1 MLTPQPSIITQAMT
15 PDIALVLAVL
25 VVTIVLFV
33 TEAMRV
39 DVIAI
44 TIMVALPWL
53 GLIQP
58 AETFSGLA
66 SNAVVAII
74 AVMIL
79 SHGLDSSG
87 VVGHITRPVL
97 RIAGT
102 NERKIVAMFS
112 AVAAVISA
120 IMQNIGAAALLLP
133 AMLRVS
139 KKTSIPAS
147 RLLMPMGFVAILG
160 GTLTLV
166 GSGPLII
173 LNDLLGQAGQEPYG
187 LFSVTPIGLALVAGG
202 IIYFLV
208 MGKVVLPSH
217 TALDDNATKS
227 SEHDMIETWKLPDTM
242 RRCTIPKESHLAGM
256 SREEAGL
263 WKTYRLHILSLK
275 QDDEVVH
282 APWRFTRLSEGQ
294 ELRILGDED
303 DFKRFVDDYSLT
315 ATSEPPVD
323 QQDSKSA
330 CFAELVIPPHSPI
343 AGKTMRQLA
352 LRDTH
357 RVEPIILLSGKQQHR
372 SDFSNIPLGVGDVIV
387 AYGPTENLIA
397 MGDNRKFALLTPV
410 DKPEGAP
417 DRKPLRALLC
427 AGVAVVLALSGAHLS
442 VALFSGALGMVLL
455 KVMPMDDAYKAV
467 DWRTVFLLAGLIPLG
482 VAMEKT
488 GGAKFIASG
497 MMQLPHGGNPLVIL
511 TGVAILATLF
521 SLFMSN
527 VAATVLLVP
536 LVVAIGQSSGIS
548 PRTLALLVAVAASNS
563 FILPTHQVNALLM
576 GPGGYHNR
584 DYVRAGSIMSVIFI
598 VIAVGLIYF
607 FYL

>member
-1 MLTPQPSIITQAMT
+1 MT

-25 VVTIVLFV
+25 GVTILLFV
-33 TEAMRV
+33 TEALRV

-58 AETFSGLA
+58 TEAFSGLA
-66 SNAVVAII
+66 SNAVVAVI

-79 SHGLDSSG
+79 SHGLDRSG

-97 RIAGT
+97 RVAGT
-102 NERKIVAMFS
+102 SERKIVALFS
-112 AVAAVISA
+112 TAAAAISA
-120 IMQNIGAAALLLP
+120 LMQNIGAAALLLP
-133 AMLRVS
+133 ALLRVS
-139 KKTSIPAS
+139 KKTRIPAA

-166 GSGPLII
+166 GSGPLFI

-202 IIYFLV
+202 IIYFLIL
-208 MGKVVLPSH
+208 GKFVLPGQ
-217 TALDDNATKS
+217 TAQADDAPES
-227 SEHDMIETWKLPDTM
+227 PEDEMIETWQLPDTM
-242 RRCTIPKESHLAGM
+242 RRCSIPAGSHLAGM

-263 WKTYRLHILSLK
+263 WNTYRLHILSLT

-294 ELRILGDED
+294 ELRILGGED
-303 DFKRFVDDYSLT
+303 DFKCFVDDYALT
-315 ATSEPPVD
+315 AISEPPVD
-323 QQDSKSA
+323 QQGSKSA
-330 CFAELVIPPHSPI
+330 CFAELVIPPRSPI
-343 AGKTMRQLA
+343 AGKTMRELA

-357 RVEPIILLSGKQQHR
+357 GVEPIILLSGKQEHR
-372 SDFSNIPLGVGDVIV
+372 SDFSDIALGVGDVIV
-387 AYGPTENLIA
+387 AYGPTENLLA
-397 MGDNRKFALLTPV
+397 MGDNRKFALLTPI

-417 DRKPLRALLC
+417 ARKPLRAVLC
-427 AGVAVVLALSGAHLS
+427 AAVAVVLALSGAHLS

-482 VAMEKT
+482 VAMERT
-488 GGAKFIASG
+488 GGAEFIASG
-497 MMQLPHGGNPLVIL
+497 MMQLPHGGHPLVIL
-511 TGVAILATLF
+511 TGVARLSPLF

-548 PRTLALLVAVAASNS
+548 PRPLALLVAVAASNS
-563 FILPTHQVNALLM
+563 FVLPTHQVNALLM

-584 DYVRAGSIMSVIFI
+584 DYVRAGGIITILFI
-598 VIAVGLIYF
+598 VIAVGLIHL

>member
-1 MLTPQPSIITQAMT
+1 MT
-15 PDIALVLAVL
+15 PEIVLVLAVL
-25 VVTIVLFV
+25 GVTIVLFV
-33 TEAMRV
+33 TEALRV

-44 TIMVALPWL
+44 TIMVTLPWL

-58 AETFSGLA
+58 AEAFSGLA
-66 SNAVVAII
+66 SNAVVAVI

-79 SHGLDSSG
+79 SHGLDRSG
-87 VVGHITRPVL
+87 VVGYITRPVL
-97 RIAGT
+97 RVAGT
-102 NERKIVAMFS
+102 SERKIVAMFS
-112 AVAAVISA
+112 AAAAVISA

-139 KKTSIPAS
+139 KKTGIPAA

-173 LNDLLGQAGQEPYG
+173 LNDLLGQAGQSPYG

-202 IIYFLV
+202 IVYFLIV
-208 MGKVVLPSH
+208 GKFVLPKQAAQEGDAPESPQH
-217 TALDDNATKS
+217 
-227 SEHDMIETWKLPDTM
+227 EMIETWQLPDTM
-242 RRCTIPKESHLAGM
+242 RHCVIPAGSRLAGM

-263 WKTYRLHILSLK
+263 WKTYRLHILSLA
-275 QDDEVVH
+275 QDRDVVH
-282 APWRFTRLSEGQ
+282 APWRFTRFSKGQ
-294 ELRILGDED
+294 ELRLLGDED
-303 DFKRFVDDYSLT
+303 DFKRFVADYALA
-315 ATSEPPVD
+315 ATTPSRARQAGPE
-323 QQDSKSA
+323 SA
-330 CFAELVIPPHSPI
+330 RFGELVIPPRSPV

-352 LRDTH
+352 LRNAH
-357 RVEPIILLSGKQQHR
+357 GVEPIILLSGKQQHR
-372 SDFSNIPLGVGDVIV
+372 SDFSDIPLGVGDVIV
-387 AYGPTENLIA
+387 AYGPAENLLA
-397 MGDNRKFALLTPV
+397 AGDNRKFALLTPL
-410 DKPEGAP
+410 DPPQGALA
-417 DRKPLRALLC
+417 RKPLRAVSC
-427 AGVAVVLALSGAHLS
+427 AAGAVVLALSGAHLS
-442 VALFSGALGMVLL
+442 VALFSGALGMILL

-488 GGAKFIASG
+488 GGAEFIASG
-497 MMQLPHGGNPLVIL
+497 MMQLPHGGHPLVIL

-536 LVVAIGQSSGIS
+536 LVVAIGQSSGIA
-548 PRTLALLVAVAASNS
+548 PRALALLVAVTASNS
-563 FILPTHQVNALLM
+563 FVLPTHQVNALLM

-584 DYVRAGSIMSVIFI
+584 DYVRAGSIMSILFI
-598 VIAVGLIYF
+598 VTAVGLVYS